1 MQTALYIQSDPD
13 IHQQTSLFDAEVG
26 YSAAK
31 FPEEIWKSLMKDDL
45 EGYRLHL
52 AFDSANVQ
60 GFKTGY
66 LAIKK
71 NQVVVCLA
79 PFFITDYHLD
89 TTVQGK
95 LKSLLQKVREKIPF
109 LMRVKILCVGSP
121 ITDACKMTMHPEYPY
136 DPDILQVLNEQLQ
149 KIASKSGASVIAFK
163 DVLAKD
169 LQKYGAKLNQ
179 LGYSTVKNMPVA
191 VNRIDFATLEDYYSG
206 LSYATRKDLRRKI
219 KKSAHIEIKEYQ
231 GMPPNIEEIHALYLE
246 TYDRSDLKFEKLT
259 STFFEFTAGL
269 MPQNTRFVLYYSDKR
284 LIAFN
289 MLLHNEHTLMDKY
302 IGMHQ
307 PLAADNNIYFLSWI
321 YNIEMCLRDG
331 LTRFQS
337 GQASYEVKKKLGA
350 SLEDTYILFKHTNR
364 LLNQPLAYLAK
375 LLAYENF
382 DANL

>member
-1 MQTALYIQSDPD
+1 MHTALFIQPD
-13 IHQQTSLFDAEVG
+13 LTEQAPEFGVEVG

-31 FPEEIWKSLMKDDL
+31 FPEETWKSLMKDDL

-66 LAIKK
+66 LAVKK
-71 NQVVVCLA
+71 NQVIVCLA

-89 TTVQGK
+89 TTVQGR

-109 LMRVKILCVGSP
+109 MMRVKILCVGSP
-121 ITDACKMTMHPEYPY
+121 VTDACKMTMHPDYPY
-136 DPDILQVLNEQLQ
+136 DPAIMQALNEQLH
-149 KIASKSGASVIAFK
+149 KIALKAGASVIAFK

-169 LQKYGAKLNQ
+169 LQKYGAKLND
-179 LGYSTVKNMPVA
+179 LGYSTLRNMPVA
-191 VNRIDFATLEDYYSG
+191 VNQLAFNSLDDYYAS
-206 LSYATRKDLRRKI
+206 LSYATRKDLRRKL
-219 KKSAHIEIKEYQ
+219 KKSAQIEIREYQ
-231 GMPPNIEEIHALYLE
+231 GVPPNIHDIYALYLE
-246 TYDRSDLKFEKLT
+246 TYERSDLKFEKLT
-259 STFFEFTAGL
+259 ETFFEFVGGL
-269 MPQNTRFVLYYSDKR
+269 MPQNTRFVLYYQAQK

-307 PLAADNNIYFLSWI
+307 PLAAENNLYFVSWI

-331 LTRFQS
+331 FTTFQS

-350 SLEDTYILFKHTNR
+350 SLEETYIMFKHTNR
-364 LLNQPLAYLAK
+364 FLNQPLACLAK

-382 DANL
+382 DQHI